1 MINSIL
7 DFIGHLHPILVHLPI
22 GILLL
27 ACFFQ
32 WLTVKD
38 RFASLQPAIP
48 VVLFWG
54 MISAILSCISGYFLS
69 RSDDYDLQLV
79 SSHQWLGISV
89 AVVSVVL
96 YLLNRKAVR
105 QALLRWVSLGLIVLI
120 MITGHLG
127 GTLTHGAGYLTS
139 AWNND
144 TKKGVAI
151 PPVPAI
157 QEAVVY
163 TDLIQPLFQNRCYN
177 CHGSGKQ
184 KGKLR
189 LDSPDFI
196 LKGGE
201 SGNTIIKGEPGES
214 ELIERLLLPTDD
226 EDHMPPKE
234 KPQLTQNE
242 IALLHWWI
250 STGNDF
256 TKKVKDL
263 PQTDKIKPVL
273 LALQA
278 GSFSEENKITDV
290 PEAPVKKADDKIVA
304 RLHNAGVIVL
314 PVAKSSNYLSVN
326 FVTAVSTADSI
337 MELLGSLKEQ
347 LVWLKLSNPS
357 IGDTAISHIASC
369 KAITRLDLSNSRITD
384 KGLSHLHSLQQLQYL
399 NLVGTRVTA
408 SGIMQ
413 LKELKNLKNIFLY
426 KTGVGAT
433 DWSALQKAFPGT
445 QLDSGK
451 YVVPTFVTDTAR
463 LDESGLIK

>member
-1 MINSIL
+1 
-7 DFIGHLHPILVHLPI
+7 
-22 GILLL
+22 
-27 ACFFQ
+27 
-32 WLTVKD
+32 
-38 RFASLQPAIP
+38 
-48 VVLFWG
+48 
-54 MISAILSCISGYFLS
+54 
-69 RSDDYDLQLV
+69 
-79 SSHQWLGISV
+79 
-89 AVVSVVL
+89 
-96 YLLNRKAVR
+96 
-105 QALLRWVSLGLIVLI
+105 LI

-189 LDSPDFI
+189 LDSPDFL

-290 PEAPVKKADDKIVA
+290 PEAPVKKADDKIVN

-314 PVAKSSNYLSVN
+314 PVAKSSNYLSV
-326 FVTAVSTADSI
+326 
-337 MELLGSLKEQ
+337 KEQ

-357 IGDTAISHIASC
+357 INDTAISHIASC
-369 KAITRLDLSNSRITD
+369 KAITRLDLSNSRVTD
-384 KGLSHLHSLQQLQYL
+384 KSLSHLRSLQQLQYL

-426 KTGVGAT
+426 KTGVGGA

-451 YVVPTFVTDTAR
+451 YAVPTFVTDTAR